1 MIKHE
6 IIITLNNVSREEQQE
21 LRDYLENN
29 CWGWKERER
38 KECFKIK
45 KETTIGFG

>member
-6 IIITLNNVSREEQQE
+6 IIVTLNNVSREEQE

-38 KECFKIK
+38 ISQNESQ
-45 KETTIGFG
+45 